1 MKEVL
6 VLVPCRDRHRQMLRQ
21 AGACRIMF
29 GEDLSPEQR
38 AQAIA
43 HADAIVGEPEIAE
56 IQTAE
61 KLAWIQMTWAGTD
74 KYTCTSGFPQEIA
87 LTTASGAF
95 GAVIA
100 EYVFG
105 GILSLYRRLPSYREQ
120 QKRHI
125 WRDCGSERT
134 IEGSRVLILGAGD
147 IGERLAGRFQ
157 AFGAHVTGIRRTASR
172 CPVCFDEMYPLARLE
187 ELLGTADI
195 VVGCLPNTP
204 QTRHLLSE
212 RELRRMKPD
221 AVLVNV
227 GRGSLIRTDELVRVL
242 QDDHLLGAVLDVTE
256 PEPLPEDHPLW
267 AFDNVILTPHIAGP
281 SLNHAPQTEDK
292 IFSICCDNLRRW
304 LAGEPLRN
312 QVDWM
317 CGYRQDSAK

>member
-1 MKEVL
+1 MV
-6 VLVPCRDRHRQMLRQ
+6 
-21 AGACRIMF
+21 F
-29 GEDLSPEQR
+29 GDDFTPEQR

-43 HADAIVGEPEIAE
+43 RADAVIGEPEIAE

-61 KLAWIQMTWAGTD
+61 KLTWIQMTWAGTD
-74 KYTCTSGFPQEIA
+74 KYTCVPGFPREIA

-105 GILSLYRRLPSYREQ
+105 GILSLYRRFPSYREQ

-147 IGERLAGRFQ
+147 IGESLAERFQ

-172 CPVCFDEMYPLARLE
+172 CPSCFDEMGTLAELGERLAS
-187 ELLGTADI
+187 ADI

-204 QTRHLLSE
+204 QTRHLLGE
-212 RELRRMKPD
+212 RELRLMKPD

-242 QDDHLLGAVLDVTE
+242 QDGHLLGAVLDVTE

-267 AFDNVILTPHIAGP
+267 EIDNVILTPHIAGP

-292 IFSICCDNLRRW
+292 IFSVCCDNLRRW
-304 LAGEPLRN
+304 LAGEPLHN
-312 QVDWM
+312 QVDWTR
-317 CGYRQDSAK
+317 GYRQDSAK

>member
-1 MKEVL
+1 MKELL
-6 VLVPCRDRHRQMLRQ
+6 VLVPCREHHREQLRQ
-21 AGACRIMF
+21 AGACRIVF

-38 AQAIA
+38 AQAISR
-43 HADAIVGEPEIAE
+43 ADAIVGEPEIAE
-56 IQTAE
+56 IQTAD
-61 KLAWIQMTWAGTD
+61 KLSWIQMTWAGTD
-74 KYTCTSGFPQEIA
+74 KYTHASGFPQKIA

-105 GILSLYRRLPSYREQ
+105 GILSLYRRFPAYREQ
-120 QKRHI
+120 QKQHL

-147 IGERLAGRFQ
+147 IGESLAVRLR
-157 AFGAHVTGIRRTASR
+157 AFGAHVTGIRRSAGR
-172 CPVCFDEMYPLARLE
+172 CPDCFDAMYPLVRLE
-187 ELLGTADI
+187 EQLAAADI

-204 QTRHLLSE
+204 ETRHLFGE

-227 GRGSLIRTDELVRVL
+227 GRGSLIRTDDLARVL
-242 QDDHLLGAVLDVTE
+242 QDGHLLGAVLDVSE
-256 PEPLPEDHPLW
+256 PEPLPENHPLW
-267 AFDNVILTPHIAGP
+267 EMENVILTPHIAGP
-281 SLNHAPQTEDK
+281 SLDHAPQTEDK
-292 IFSICCDNLRRW
+292 IFAICCDNLRRW

-312 QVDWM
+312 QVDWER
-317 CGYRQDSAK
+317 GYRRDSAD

>member
-1 MKEVL
+1 MV
-6 VLVPCRDRHRQMLRQ
+6 
-21 AGACRIMF
+21 F
-29 GEDLSPEQR
+29 GDDLTPEQR

-43 HADAIVGEPEIAE
+43 RADAVIGEPEIAE

-61 KLAWIQMTWAGTD
+61 KLTWIQMTWAGTD
-74 KYTCTSGFPQEIA
+74 KYTCVPGFPREIA

-105 GILSLYRRLPSYREQ
+105 GILSLYRRFPSYREQ

-147 IGERLAGRFQ
+147 IGESLAERFQ
-157 AFGAHVTGIRRTASR
+157 VFGAHVTGIRRTASR
-172 CPVCFDEMYPLARLE
+172 CPECFDEMGTLAELGERLAS
-187 ELLGTADI
+187 ADI

-204 QTRHLLSE
+204 QTRHLLGE

-242 QDDHLLGAVLDVTE
+242 RDDHLLGAVLDVTE

-292 IFSICCDNLRRW
+292 IFSVCCDNLRRW

-312 QVDWM
+312 QVDWTR
-317 CGYRQDSAK
+317 GYRQDSAK

>member
-1 MKEVL
+1 MV
-6 VLVPCRDRHRQMLRQ
+6 
-21 AGACRIMF
+21 F
-29 GEDLSPEQR
+29 GDDFTPEQR

-43 HADAIVGEPEIAE
+43 RADAVIGEPEIAE

-61 KLAWIQMTWAGTD
+61 KLTWIQMTWAGTD
-74 KYTCTSGFPQEIA
+74 KYTCASGFPREIA

-105 GILSLYRRLPSYREQ
+105 GILSLYRRFPSYREQ

-147 IGERLAGRFQ
+147 IGESLAERFQ
-157 AFGAHVTGIRRTASR
+157 TFGAHITGIRRTASR
-172 CPVCFDEMYPLARLE
+172 CPSCFDEMGTLAELGERL
-187 ELLGTADI
+187 ASVDI

-204 QTRHLLSE
+204 QTRHLLGE
-212 RELRRMKPD
+212 RELRLMKPD

-227 GRGSLIRTDELVRVL
+227 GRGSLIRTEELVRVL
-242 QDDHLLGAVLDVTE
+242 RDGHLLGAVLDVTE

-267 AFDNVILTPHIAGP
+267 ELDNVILTPHIAGP

-292 IFSICCDNLRRW
+292 IFSVCCDNLRRW

-312 QVDWM
+312 QVDWTR
-317 CGYRQDSAK
+317 GYRQDSVK

>member
-1 MKEVL
+1 MV
-6 VLVPCRDRHRQMLRQ
+6 
-21 AGACRIMF
+21 F
-29 GEDLSPEQR
+29 GDDLTPEQR
-38 AQAIA
+38 VQAIA
-43 HADAIVGEPEIAE
+43 RADAVIGEPEIAE

-61 KLAWIQMTWAGTD
+61 KLTWIQMTWAGTD
-74 KYTCTSGFPQEIA
+74 KYTCVPGFPREIA

-105 GILSLYRRLPSYREQ
+105 GILSLYRRFPSYREQ

-147 IGERLAGRFQ
+147 IGESLAERFQ
-157 AFGAHVTGIRRTASR
+157 VFGAHVTGIRRTASR
-172 CPVCFDEMYPLARLE
+172 CPECFDEMGTLAELGERLAS
-187 ELLGTADI
+187 ADI

-204 QTRHLLSE
+204 QTRHLLGE
-212 RELRRMKPD
+212 RELRLMKPD

-242 QDDHLLGAVLDVTE
+242 RDGHLLGAVLDVTE

-267 AFDNVILTPHIAGP
+267 EIDNVILTPHIAGP

-292 IFSICCDNLRRW
+292 IFSVCCDNLRRW

-312 QVDWM
+312 QVEWTR
-317 CGYRQDSAK
+317 GYRQDSAK

>member
-1 MKEVL
+1 MV
-6 VLVPCRDRHRQMLRQ
+6 
-21 AGACRIMF
+21 F
-29 GEDLSPEQR
+29 GDDFTPEQR

-43 HADAIVGEPEIAE
+43 RADAVIGEPEIAE

-61 KLAWIQMTWAGTD
+61 KLTWIQMTWAGTD
-74 KYTCTSGFPQEIA
+74 KYTCASGFPREIA

-105 GILSLYRRLPSYREQ
+105 GILSLYRRFPSYREQ

-147 IGERLAGRFQ
+147 IGESLAERFQ

-172 CPVCFDEMYPLARLE
+172 CPSCFDEMGTLAELGERLAS
-187 ELLGTADI
+187 ADI

-204 QTRHLLSE
+204 QTRHLLGE
-212 RELRRMKPD
+212 RELRLMKPD

-227 GRGSLIRTDELVRVL
+227 GRGSLIRTEELVRVL
-242 QDDHLLGAVLDVTE
+242 RDGHLLGAVLDVTE

-267 AFDNVILTPHIAGP
+267 ELDNVILTPHIAGP

-292 IFSICCDNLRRW
+292 IFSVCCDNLRRW

-312 QVDWM
+312 QVDWTR
-317 CGYRQDSAK
+317 GYRQDSVK